1 MDTQRRRYKKNPG
14 SGTEGYLNQL
24 RLSTLY
30 FSRLAAS
37 GNRFEIGVEVALAG
51 KFDDI
56 VMHLLDVDQYC
67 LVQAKHKQD
76 ESKRIIMDD
85 LLKTTTE
92 YSLPKYFDSFLGLK
106 QEEMFQGER
115 LKYIVIYTN
124 LKLDENVMKVIN
136 PVEPATDEFLRTLN
150 VRCRGKESSLYRF
163 NTECT
168 DFIEQLLI
176 AFRQSVRLREN

>member
-1 MDTQRRRYKKNPG
+1 
-14 SGTEGYLNQL
+14 
-24 RLSTLY
+24 
-30 FSRLAAS
+30 
-37 GNRFEIGVEVALAG
+37 
-51 KFDDI
+51 
-56 VMHLLDVDQYC
+56 MHLLDVDQYC

-124 LKLDENVMKVIN
+124 LKVDENVMKVIN

-150 VRCRGKESSLYRF
+150 HCF
-163 NTECT
+163 N
-168 DFIEQLLI
+168 LI
-176 AFRQSVRLREN
+176 LHC